1 MTKKNKKISKKWNL
15 FCRNCFEILK
25 FSIPNIALKNAFF
38 NDLSLHPIQWLFAVN
53 TFEKED
59 KPARS
64 LYLLEIRPKSKN
76 FKLVFLDTGKTFSKF
91 FKDVWITT
99 EEDLIWYIA
108 RLIPM
113 IICATWFCVENKKNR
128 KNWNAPS
135 TKFLPGDFT
144 CLFYASNLACY
155 FICPKTCVF
164 HSIADHFT
172 IKPSPIN
179 K

>member
-1 MTKKNKKISKKWNL
+1 M

-113 IICATWFCVENKKNR
+113 IICATWFCVENKKTE
-128 KNWNAPS
+128 KTETHPVQS
-135 TKFLPGDFT
+135 SSPEILPACFT
-144 CLFYASNLACY
+144 QAILLAILFVQKHVF
-155 FICPKTCVF
+155 FIRLL
-164 HSIADHFT
+164 I
-172 IKPSPIN
+172 ILQ
-179 K
+179 